1 MALRST
7 SVISAA
13 LALALT
19 ACGSGG
25 ESGTAGSAEAS
36 GDVAA
41 GEATAPADGAMPADG
56 ATAAAATP
64 TTAAEFVA
72 MAASGGMYEVESS
85 KLAQKQ
91 GKNAEVKSFAEMMIR
106 DHTKANAELKAA
118 AAKASPPATVP
129 TKLNAEHQ
137 ALLDQLK
144 SAGANFDQTYL
155 DQQRT
160 AHEKTLALLDG
171 YSSGGD
177 SQPLKDWAGKTKP
190 VVQQHLDKAK
200 QIAGK
205 M

>member
-1 MALRST
+1 MASRST
-7 SVISAA
+7 FVISAA

-25 ESGTAGSAEAS
+25 ESGTAGSAEAT

-41 GEATAPADGAMPADG
+41 GQATAPADG

-64 TTAAEFVA
+64 TTAAEFVP

-85 KLAQKQ
+85 KLAKQQ
-91 GKNAEVKSFAEMMIR
+91 GKNADVKTFAEMMIR
-106 DHTKANAELKAA
+106 DHTKANDELKAA
-118 AAKASPPATVP
+118 AAKATPPVTVP

-137 ALLDQLK
+137 AMLDQLK
-144 SAGANFDQTYL
+144 GAGANFDRTYL
-155 DQQRT
+155 DQQRM
-160 AHEKTLALLDG
+160 AHEKTVALLDG
-171 YSSGGD
+171 YASGGD
-177 SQPLKDWAGKTKP
+177 SQPLKEWAGKARP